1 MNENA
6 VLVNVSRMS
15 FLIKGFL
22 RFVVIVWSLYIHV
35 NITSIF
41 FLMRTLVNNDSND
54 YSLMS
59 PSERQSVTIHSNIY
73 STIESFFTNVPI
85 KKTINDH
92 TISKNLKK
100 PSLKK
105 LILDTCTKTEFSFNN
120 IIYKQKPVYT
130 WVLCLDL
137 L

>member
-22 RFVVIVWSLYIHV
+22 RFVFIVWSLYIHV

-100 PSLKK
+100 RSLKK

-120 IIYKQKPVYT
+120 IIYKQKTVYT
-130 WVLCLDL
+130 WVLCLGL